1 MATQGPPSIE
11 PAQTNVREN
20 KGDDSDYDNDED
32 EDEDE
37 EEDSDEDP
45 VAVVT
50 LPPAK
55 NAAGKAK
62 KDRGRQ
68 IKPTTPQDKFK
79 LGQFKN

>member
-1 MATQGPPSIE
+1 MATQGSPSIE
-11 PAQTNVREN
+11 PAQTKVREN
-20 KGDDSDYDNDED
+20 KGHDSDYDED

-37 EEDSDEDP
+37 EDEDSDEDP

-68 IKPTTPQDKFK
+68 IKLTTPQGKFK